1 MQTILSW
8 LSHNKDSTVKVL
20 STREIQKKLIEIGDK
35 EESFLNSK
43 DWIGSVEVGFI
54 IDSLFDVPCKIVHI
68 ANGRDLKDKSLSVLK
83 EHFDRHGSP
92 VMMGGNVDAASK
104 GVFGVKEDSLLIVDP
119 HYYGKKGPNCGD
131 LVNRG
136 YLGWKKWEE
145 FIDSSF
151 YNLCIPQFWL
161 K

>member
-1 MQTILSW
+1 MPSIP
-8 LSHNKDSTVKVL
+8 
-20 STREIQKKLIEIGDK
+20 EIQKKLVKIGDK
-35 EESFLNSK
+35 DDSFPNSK

-54 IDSLFDVPCKIVHI
+54 IDSLCDVPCKIIHI
-68 ANGRDLKDKSLSVLK
+68 ANGRDLKEKSLNVLK
-83 EHFDRHGSP
+83 EHFGRRGAP

-104 GVFGVKEDSLLIVDP
+104 GVFGVCDDSLLIVDP
-119 HYYGKKGPNCGD
+119 HYYGKKSPKGQQLIN
-131 LVNRG
+131 LG
-136 YLGWKKWEE
+136 YLIWKKWGD